1 MIMILADASEL
12 GDKNKAFFEG
22 LRNAVTNTYDPTDA
36 ALFWGAA
43 FLLVIIIVIVARACT
58 RREMKAVEPR
68 KDYLPV
74 FVDLL
79 GLTEDDRRL
88 LVRIAAAAKL
98 AEPAAMLLSPQNFE
112 RALAALDAAT
122 RDCHADAIDS
132 LANRLFSVGPKAPN

>member
-1 MIMILADASEL
+1 MTPLLADASEL

-36 ALFWGAA
+36 AIFWGAA
-43 FLLVIIIVIVARACT
+43 LLLVIIIIMVARACT

-112 RALAALDAAT
+112 RATAALDLAA
-122 RDCHADAIDS
+122 RECHADAIDS
-132 LANRLFSVGPKAPN
+132 LARRLFSEASTTT

>member
-1 MIMILADASEL
+1 MTLLLAEGSEL

-43 FLLVIIIVIVARACT
+43 ILLLIIIIIIARACT

-68 KDYLPV
+68 KDYLPI

-88 LVRIAAAAKL
+88 LVRIASAAKL
-98 AEPAAMLLSPQNFE
+98 AEPAAMLLSPQNF
-112 RALAALDAAT
+112 ASATAALDAGARET
-122 RDCHADAIDS
+122 HAEAIDS
-132 LANRLFSVGPKAPN
+132 LTRRLFSEASSPA

>member
-1 MIMILADASEL
+1 MIPFLADSADL

-43 FLLVIIIVIVARACT
+43 VGLLIVIIIVARACT

-79 GLTEDDRRL
+79 GLTEEDRRM
-88 LVRIAAAAKL
+88 LVRIAGAAQL
-98 AEPAAMLLSPQNFE
+98 AEPAAMLLSPQNFA
-112 RALAALDAAT
+112 RAAAALDVGARET
-122 RDCHADAIDS
+122 HAEAIAS
-132 LANRLFSVGPKAPN
+132 ISQRLFGAALPPA

>member
-1 MIMILADASEL
+1 MIPFLADTSDL

-43 FLLVIIIVIVARACT
+43 VGLLIIIIIVARACT

-88 LVRIAAAAKL
+88 LVSIAQSAKL

-112 RALAALDAAT
+112 RAVASLDPAL
-122 RDCHADAIDS
+122 RNSRADEIAS
-132 LANRLFSVGPKAPN
+132 LVRRMFREASVSTA